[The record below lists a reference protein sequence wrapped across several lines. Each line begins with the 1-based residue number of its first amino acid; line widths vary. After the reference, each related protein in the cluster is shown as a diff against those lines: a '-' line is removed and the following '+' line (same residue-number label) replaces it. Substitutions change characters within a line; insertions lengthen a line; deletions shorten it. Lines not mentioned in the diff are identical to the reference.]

1 MCIFILQALGLSEI
15 WCQCLRKCLQL
26 LEESHSILTSTDNRD
41 LLQDLI
47 NEKEGQKRI
56 KGRVERS
63 SVCVYVHAC
72 VNRTGRIVLF
82 C

>member
-26 LEESHSILTSTDNRD
+26 LEDSHLILTSTDNRD

-56 KGRVERS
+56 KGRVERN
-63 SVCVYVHAC
+63 SVCVCTC
-72 VNRTGRIVLF
+72 V
-82 C
+82 CE